1 MWHVDEIRHD
11 IVFIRRRR
19 RRCCSLFRGD
29 DAPLLHLDLRATP
42 LTHLNLC
49 SPSHVAGQQ
58 SHADARDIYRPFY
71 SQVLA
76 EVQVQSNSQQRFSR
90 HRLQFQQKKRRRKK
104 KGVVEQYAREVVKY
118 KVLGGKRA
126 WFTPSNVNIPSK

>member
-1 MWHVDEIRHD
+1 MRHVDEIRHD
-11 IVFIRRRR
+11 IVFSRRR

-29 DAPLLHLDLRATP
+29 DAPLLHLDLWATP

-76 EVQVQSNSQQRFSR
+76 EVQKCRCRATRSRDFLVVIVFNSNKRSGG
-90 HRLQFQQKKRRRKK
+90 RRRRGWSKMPEK
-104 KGVVEQYAREVVKY
+104 WQSM
-118 KVLGGKRA
+118 GGKRA